1 MYLSCTYL
9 YILAFP
15 SANQSI
21 CVQSKWCTE
30 IRNYSKVNIVI
41 VRFDLTDDDAY
52 DNGKK
57 GRIEVARDWI
67 EKQNDTFQ
75 GMGEWVLFNVQRIL
89 LCYRNDYYY
98 Y

>member
-1 MYLSCTYL
+1 
-9 YILAFP
+9 
-15 SANQSI
+15 
-21 CVQSKWCTE
+21 
-30 IRNYSKVNIVI
+30 VNIVI

-75 GMGEWVLFNVQRIL
+75 GMGE
-89 LCYRNDYYY
+89 
-98 Y
+98 